1 MIKKIWEKPELN
13 ELGVKDTKSASNI
26 NVAFKVSR
34 SKVRNGETQY
44 KSSSSSSD
52 SKNKPSKPN
61 NPK

>member
-34 SKVRNGETQY
+34 KKSDANGGQY
-44 KSSSSSSD
+44 RSSSSSD
-52 SKNKPSKPN
+52 SKNN
-61 NPK
+61 NKNNKK